1 MVKKYLNT
9 FLISFVILL
18 ILLEYGIF
26 AYFYFYK
33 GSVEETPIVEV
44 NEPVIETS
52 VEFYVEVKGA
62 VNSPGVFKVNSDN
75 IINDVITMAGNFKSN
90 AYTNNINLSKKVS
103 KEMVIYVY
111 TNYEYNAILNEKK
124 ENTKDVIDTKDTVFS
139 CPDVDI
145 SSCIDKGAS
154 IITSDENNSPSDN
167 NEEEKPN
174 EEVKSNETDNS
185 KSKLNINTAS
195 KENLMSLSG
204 IGEAK
209 AQKIIDYRNENGLFT
224 SIEQI
229 KNVNGISEKL
239 FEQIKEFI
247 TI

>member
-1 MVKKYLNT
+1 MIKKYLNT

-33 GSVEETPIVEV
+33 GSEETTTVEV
-44 NEPVIETS
+44 NEPVIEIND
-52 VEFYVEVKGA
+52 EFYVEVKGA

-111 TNYEYNAILNEKK
+111 TNYEYNAILNERK
-124 ENTKDVIDTKDTVFS
+124 ENTKKVIETKDTVCS

-145 SSCIDKGAS
+145 SSCIDKKAS
-154 IITSDENNSPSDN
+154 IITSDENNSSSDN
-167 NEEEKPN
+167 NKEEKPN
-174 EEVKSNETDNS
+174 EEVKTNETDNS
-185 KSKLNINTAS
+185 KSKVNINTAS

-209 AQKIIDYRNENGLFT
+209 AQKIIDYRSENGLFT

-229 KNVNGISEKL
+229 KSVNGISEKL

>member
-33 GSVEETPIVEV
+33 GNEETPTVEV
-44 NEPVIETS
+44 NEPVIEIND
-52 VEFYVEVKGA
+52 EFYVEVKGA
-62 VNSPGVFKVNSDN
+62 VNSPGVFKVNNDN

-111 TNYEYNAILNEKK
+111 TNYEYNAILNERK
-124 ENTKDVIDTKDTVFS
+124 ENTKKVIDTKDTICS

-154 IITSDENNSPSDN
+154 IITSDENNSSSDN

-174 EEVKSNETDNS
+174 EEVKTNETDNS
-185 KSKLNINTAS
+185 ESKVNINTAS

-229 KNVNGISEKL
+229 KNVNGISEKV